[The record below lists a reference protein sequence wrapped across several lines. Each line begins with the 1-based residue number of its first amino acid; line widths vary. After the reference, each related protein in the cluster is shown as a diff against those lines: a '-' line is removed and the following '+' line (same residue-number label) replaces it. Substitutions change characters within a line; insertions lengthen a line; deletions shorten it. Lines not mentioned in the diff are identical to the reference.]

1 MFKDS
6 RIKCEKMALNYLD
19 NILEQAEQW
28 SIEFLDKEI
37 KDSWEV
43 EITVTYGWPTAR
55 LVVEEE
61 KVKFYFSYQPFEYK
75 RLIEDKETVEKI
87 KQAI

>member
-1 MFKDS
+1 MFWDA
-6 RIKCEKMALNYLD
+6 RIRCEQMWLKYFD
-19 NILEQAEQW
+19 DILEQAANWKIQYLSKEKTKNW
-28 SIEFLDKEI
+28 IE
-37 KDSWEV
+37 V
-43 EITVTYGWPTAR
+43 VTTFWWPTAR

-75 RLIEDKETVEKI
+75 RLIEDKEAVEKI

>member
-1 MFKDS
+1 MGID
-6 RIKCEKMALNYLD
+6 CLD
-19 NILEQAEQW
+19 NILEQAANWKIQYLSKEKTKNW
-28 SIEFLDKEI
+28 IE
-37 KDSWEV
+37 V
-43 EITVTYGWPTAR
+43 VTTFGWPTAR

-75 RLIEDKETVEKI
+75 RLIEDKKIVEQI